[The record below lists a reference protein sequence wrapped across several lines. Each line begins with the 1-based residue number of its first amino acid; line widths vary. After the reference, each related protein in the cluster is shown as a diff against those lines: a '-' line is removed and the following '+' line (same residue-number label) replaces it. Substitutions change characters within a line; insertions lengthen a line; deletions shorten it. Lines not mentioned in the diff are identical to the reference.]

1 MFRCSEIRWSHSIT
15 TALRRLKTSVHLE
28 EQPLLLAYAGG
39 LFHGATSSSV
49 PDSPAPAQA
58 PARRTAEPD
67 SDCLDHLPVAMF
79 TAKTCAFAVVA
90 ALATLTSVSAHGQ
103 LTDPAPT
110 FKGYGGG
117 FPSTIDISVM
127 PAPAGMGYSAGPD
140 TNDAAF
146 DTAFKALKPKMSLKD
161 FILKYQDPKGASSPP
176 LSTECGFSDP
186 KGTPQAL
193 PDKLQWGTSFIHP
206 GPCEAW
212 CDDENVVPYTAN
224 CWVTYKNGTVPY
236 EKAKCEGKKRL
247 TFYWLAV
254 HSPPWQ
260 PYINCVPLSGASSA
274 GSDSESGSATVSAD
288 ATETPTA
295 TTTAPAESSTPATTA
310 PATSTKTTAPSTSGK
325 KCKRKMR

>member
-1 MFRCSEIRWSHSIT
+1 
-15 TALRRLKTSVHLE
+15 
-28 EQPLLLAYAGG
+28 
-39 LFHGATSSSV
+39 
-49 PDSPAPAQA
+49 
-58 PARRTAEPD
+58 
-67 SDCLDHLPVAMF
+67 MF
-79 TAKTCAFAVVA
+79 TTKTCAFAAVA
-90 ALATLTSVSAHGQ
+90 AIATLTSVSAHGQ
-103 LTDPAPT
+103 LTEPAPT

-117 FPSTIDISVM
+117 FPATIDISVM

-186 KGTPQAL
+186 DGTPQAL

-212 CDDENVVPYTAN
+212 CDDVNVVPYTAN
-224 CWVTYKNGTVPY
+224 CWITYKNGTVPY

-274 GSDSESGSATVSAD
+274 SSESESESESGSEAVSTD
-288 ATETPTA
+288 ATETPAA
-295 TTTAPAESSTPATTA
+295 TTAAPAESSTPATTA

-325 KCKRKMR
+325 KCKRKLR